1 MEEII
6 SRIKSFIEKDRI
18 KEAEELILE
27 IDSKNIRNPYIHIE
41 LADIC
46 EEIGFID
53 RLIMELNL
61 ALRDSPHNSEVIKRL
76 AEIYYDKGDL
86 ERAIKYW
93 KEIIKN
99 EPQDI
104 EAYKELGALLEETNN
119 YEEAKRTYE
128 KGFDLTANKIFKELI
143 ISIERKE
150 KRFKDETP
158 VEEDS
163 EIPTDSQLVRF
174 LKLFSGR
181 EGVYARQWTSPTGE
195 SGYTPIYEPFNLSVA
210 KNHILGNFTV
220 GIYQLRMDNTV
231 NFIAFD
237 IDIPKYLLSKAII
250 DKNLWDNLMKNVHKV
265 ACRLVDIGASHDI
278 PIYIEDS
285 GFKGRHCWIF
295 FDSPIPAKIAKR
307 FGIIILNQL
316 NGIPKEIHLEVFPK
330 QTFVKEGG
338 LGNLI
343 KLPLGIHRK
352 TGKRSQFINPDRK
365 PFPDQ
370 LMFLEEIKS
379 ISKKDVF
386 SFLERMNPLPEI
398 EIEKEEKEEIE
409 EKKVY
414 IDKKPYIEE
423 YDLERDKEFQYLL
436 IKCEVIKYL
445 ADKINQYHELTNDER
460 IVLIH
465 SVGHLN
471 NGPMAVNTLLKRCG
485 NIDESLFL
493 KNRLKGNPISCPK
506 IRHRIPDITS
516 KIECNCNFDP
526 KLNVYP
532 NPVLHIQTMDEID
545 SISIGQGIDSLQFQ
559 HLIQNYLKTKRQF
572 NELKALLDKYQKSL
586 DNFFE
591 EAGIEY
597 IDTSFGR
604 LKRVLEKDGSINYVL
619 EI

>member
-1 MEEII
+1 MEEKILDIKSLIERDELEEATELI
-6 SRIKSFIEKDRI
+6 SRT
-18 KEAEELILE
+18 
-27 IDSKNIRNPYIHIE
+27 DSKNIENFSFHIQ

-46 EEIGFID
+46 EEIGMID

-99 EPQDI
+99 ETQNT
-104 EAYKELGALLEETNN
+104 EAYKELGSLLEEISN
-119 YEEAKRTYE
+119 YEEAKKTYE
-128 KGFDLTANKIFKELI
+128 KGLELTGDRKFKGLI
-143 ISIERKE
+143 NSLERRKE
-150 KRFKDETP
+150 SFKDTTST
-158 VEEDS
+158 EEDS
-163 EIPTDSQLVRF
+163 GGVPTDSQLVRF

-181 EGVYARQWTSPTGE
+181 EGVYARQWVSPTGE
-195 SGYTPIYEPFNLSVA
+195 SGYTPIYEPFNLTVG
-210 KNHILGNFTV
+210 KNHILGNFTI

-250 DKNLWDNLMKNVHKV
+250 DKNLWDNLIKNIHKV
-265 ACRLVDIGASHDI
+265 ACKLVDVGASYDI
-278 PIYIEDS
+278 PVYIEDS

-295 FDSPIPAKIAKR
+295 FEHPIPAKIAKR
-307 FGIIILNQL
+307 FGLIILSQIDE
-316 NGIPKEIHLEVFPK
+316 IPKETKIEMFPK

-352 TGKRSQFINPDRK
+352 TGKRSQFINPDK
-365 PFPDQ
+365 EPFPDQ
-370 LMFLEEIKS
+370 LMLLEKINT
-379 ISKKDVF
+379 ISKKDIF

-398 EIEKEEKEEIE
+398 EKEEKGEIE

-414 IDKKPYIEE
+414 IEKKPYIEE

-436 IKCEVIKYL
+436 LKCEVIKYL
-445 ADKINQYHELTNDER
+445 VDKINQYHELTNDER

-471 NGPMAVNTLLKRCG
+471 NGPMAVNTLLKRCA

-493 KNRLKGNPISCPK
+493 KSRLKGNPISCPK
-506 IRHRIPDITS
+506 IRHRIPEITS

-572 NELKALLDKYQKSL
+572 NDLKSLLDKYQKSL
-586 DNFFE
+586 DKFFE

-604 LKRVLEKDGSINYVL
+604 LKRVLEKDGSINYLL